1 MANRRDHITERYED
15 CQIARYPDGR
25 GGALALLESQV
36 DVRTLAPLLGRN
48 AGVRAAKR
56 AVRKAVYFATHDL
69 ASQMSAI
76 GWSVVLLGTAA
87 AERVEQ
93 LANRVGRLES
103 SVDEVAALRQAI
115 RRLEARVAE
124 LERAAAAG
132 HRPVVHVKVDTGLSR
147 NGVPEA
153 DWGPTVEALAA
164 AQRAGAIELR
174 GVFSHLSNT
183 SADDDRAQV
192 VAFERFLD
200 AVRSVGLEPGIR
212 HLAASAAA
220 LDHPAAHYDLVRFGI
235 ALYGIAPEP
244 HLRGA
249 VPLRPAMR
257 LSARVVGVKRVPAGS
272 GVSYGYLHRT
282 AAPTTLALV
291 PLGYADG
298 APRAA
303 IGAPVLIGGS
313 IHRVVGRI
321 AMDQFVVD
329 VGDAPVAVGDE
340 VVLWGDPAA
349 GEPSVDDW
357 ADAAGTIAYELVTR
371 LGRRVR
377 RTTRAA
383 G

>member
-1 MANRRDHITERYED
+1 MSAPLREARIDAGAITENAAALR
-15 CQIARYPDGR
+15 ARIRSAHAMAIVKADGY
-25 GGALALLESQV
+25 GHGAVTA
-36 DVRTLAPLLGRN
+36 A
-48 AGVRAAKR
+48 RAALEGGVDHLGVADLDEAFELR
-56 AVRKAVYFATHDL
+56 AAGIDAPVL
-69 ASQMSAI
+69 AWLLDSAFDAA
-76 GWSVVLLGTAA
+76 AA
-87 AERVEQ
+87 AEAGITLGLSSRAQ
-93 LANRVGRLES
+93 LAR
-103 SVDEVAALRQAI
+103 AATSGH
-115 RRLEARVAE
+115 RVA
-124 LERAAAAG
+124 
-132 HRPVVHVKVDTGLSR
+132 VHVKVDTGLSR
-147 NGVPEA
+147 NGVAEA
-153 DWGPTVEALAA
+153 EWGAVVEDLAA
-164 AQRAGAIELR
+164 AQQSGVIELR

-183 SADDDRAQV
+183 SPEDDRSQV

-200 AVRSVGLEPGIR
+200 AVRSVGLDPGIR

-235 ALYGIAPEP
+235 ALYGIAPER

-249 VPLRPAMR
+249 LPLRPAMR

-272 GVSYGYLHRT
+272 GISYGYLHRT
-282 AAPTTLALV
+282 SAPTTLALV

-303 IGAPVLIGGS
+303 LGAPVRIGGS
-313 IHRVVGRI
+313 IHPVVGRI

-329 VGDAPVAVGDE
+329 VGDAPVSVGDE
-340 VVLWGDPAA
+340 AVLWGDPAE